1 MNRTHLLMGKTT
13 VNKDERQK
21 ARMKGKK
28 QLLDVPI
35 LFLILLQEPLPSH
48 KQKKTVGRIT
58 RFWAPSPIF
67 YASYLIFYILHLKFY
82 KSPPKF
88 YVSHLIF

>member
-1 MNRTHLLMGKTT
+1 MPGWLFNNHLNICLIKRTGKLNRTHLLMGKTT

-58 RFWAPSPIF
+58 RSWQM
-67 YASYLIFYILHLKFY
+67 
-82 KSPPKF
+82 
-88 YVSHLIF
+88 